1 MPALPRDGLQK
12 KLPQPR
18 LARISILLNVGLRLF
33 AKSIMTIRKYT
44 LRIEPWWTLVFA
56 PLIQEFIFRFVPYK
70 FLYVGTEQFW
80 AIAFATAFA
89 FALIHWYFR
98 VWFVFYSFAW
108 GLVLWWIMVSSG
120 FVAVVLVHSILNFFH
135 MRLNLLTPK
144 IEQ

>member
-1 MPALPRDGLQK
+1 
-12 KLPQPR
+12 
-18 LARISILLNVGLRLF
+18 
-33 AKSIMTIRKYT
+33 MTIRKYT

-108 GLVLWWIMVSSG
+108 GLVLWWIMVSSV